1 MAVSV
6 GSKILTEHCDW
17 ILITI
22 LFVHLNSNQFNLPK
36 KSKVTAMFALI
47 IAGEAIFLLPFI
59 LMRVFKP
66 VIRDAFLISDAQ
78 IGEAQALYGITA
90 VLSYFF
96 GGFIADKWEP
106 RKLLSLSLF
115 LTAFGGF
122 WLTKIPSIFTLKIL
136 YAFWGV
142 STILLFWASL
152 IKATRQWGNQN
163 NQGLSFGLLD
173 GGRGFFAATI
183 ALSGAGILTFFFPQK
198 GEEITFENKVETLQY
213 IIGTITC
220 IVFLIAFLVWKVI
233 PKEKEASQVY
243 DSDHNKEFQ
252 FNFKEAFLLMKQK
265 KVIFHSL
272 IIFCA
277 YCSYKLTGVYG
288 TYAKD
293 VWNYSLEEATYFAVF
308 IQYLRPIAAISIGYI
323 ADKFLPSKLIVP
335 SFSVLIFASVILG
348 FGFFNEQPIFL
359 SFTIFI
365 FMAFGTYSLRG
376 LYFAIIEETKTPL
389 QLTGTLV
396 GIISVVGFTPD
407 IFMSLF
413 NGYMLG
419 ENPTIIE
426 YQNLFTTFT
435 IIPIVGL
442 LAALGFRKSIS
453 KL

>member
-1 MAVSV
+1 
-6 GSKILTEHCDW
+6 
-17 ILITI
+17 
-22 LFVHLNSNQFNLPK
+22 LPK
-36 KSKVTAMFALI
+36 QSKVTAMFALI
-47 IAGEAIFLLPFI
+47 IAGEAVFLLPFI

-66 VIRDAFLISDAQ
+66 VIREAFLISDAQ

-96 GGFIADKWEP
+96 GGFIADKWEA
-106 RKLLSLSLF
+106 RKLLSISLV
-115 LTAFGGF
+115 LTGIGGF
-122 WLTKIPSIFTLKIL
+122 WMTMIPSIFGLKLL

-142 STILLFWASL
+142 STILFFWASL
-152 IKATRQWGNQN
+152 IKATRQWGNKN

-183 ALSGAGILTFFFPQK
+183 GLSGAAILTFFFPDK
-198 GEEITFENKVETLQY
+198 GVEITFENKVETLQY
-213 IIGTITC
+213 IIGSITF
-220 IVFLIAFLVWKVI
+220 IVFLVALLVWKVL
-233 PKEKEASQVY
+233 PKQDLKVETE
-243 DSDHNKEFQ
+243 KEFQ
-252 FNFKEAFLLMKQK
+252 FNFKEAFSLMKQS

-293 VWNYSLEEATYFAVF
+293 VWNFSLEEATYFAVF
-308 IQYLRPIAAISIGYI
+308 IQYLRPLAAISIGWI
-323 ADKFLPSKLIVP
+323 ADRFVPSKLLLP
-335 SFSVLIFASVILG
+335 SFCILIFASLILG
-348 FGFFNEQPIFL
+348 FGNFQNDLIFI
-359 SFTIFI
+359 SFTTFI

-376 LYFAIIEETKTPL
+376 LYFAIIEETKTPI

-419 ENPTIIE
+419 KNPTIIE
-426 YQNLFTTFT
+426 YQNLFTLFT

>member
-1 MAVSV
+1 MQKRQ
-6 GSKILTEHCDW
+6 KI
-17 ILITI
+17 
-22 LFVHLNSNQFNLPK
+22 
-36 KSKVTAMFALI
+36 TAMLSLI

-66 VIRDAFLISDAQ
+66 VVRDAFLISDAQ

-96 GGFIADKWEP
+96 GGFIADKWEA
-106 RKLLSLSLF
+106 RKLLSISLG
-115 LTAFGGF
+115 LTAIGGIWMTF
-122 WLTKIPSIFTLKIL
+122 IPTILGLKIL

-152 IKATRQWGNQN
+152 IKATRQWGNEH

-183 ALSGAGILTFFFPQK
+183 ALSGAGILTFFFPKK
-198 GEEITFENKVETLQY
+198 GLEITFEHKVETLQY
-213 IIGTITC
+213 IIGSITS
-220 IVFLIAFLVWKVI
+220 IVFLISFLVWKVI
-233 PKEKEASQVY
+233 PKEQKKFESG
-243 DSDHNKEFQ
+243 KEFQ
-252 FNFKEAFLLMKQK
+252 FDFKKAFALMKQK

-308 IQYLRPIAAISIGYI
+308 IQYLRPLAAISIGYI
-323 ADKFLPSKLIVP
+323 ADKFIPSKLIVP
-335 SFSVLIFASVILG
+335 GFSILILVSLILG
-348 FGFFNEQPIFL
+348 FGFFQNQPIFL
-359 SFTIFI
+359 SFTVFI
-365 FMAFGTYSLRG
+365 FMALGTYSLRG
-376 LYFAIIEETKTPL
+376 LYFAIIEETKTPI
-389 QLTGTLV
+389 QMTGTLV

-413 NGYMLG
+413 TGYMLG
-419 ENPTIIE
+419 ENPTIIA
-426 YQNLFTTFT
+426 YQQLFTVFT
-435 IIPIVGL
+435 IIPCVGL
-442 LAALGFRKSIS
+442 LAALGFRKSI
-453 KL
+453 KNYE

>member
-1 MAVSV
+1 MQA
-6 GSKILTEHCDW
+6 
-17 ILITI
+17 
-22 LFVHLNSNQFNLPK
+22 N
-36 KSKVTAMFALI
+36 SKVTSMFALI

-66 VIRDAFLISDAQ
+66 VIREAFLISDAQ

-106 RKLLSLSLF
+106 KKLLSISLF
-115 LTAFGGF
+115 LTAIGGF
-122 WLTKIPSIFTLKIL
+122 WMALIPSIFTLKIL

-152 IKATRQWGNQN
+152 IKATRQWGNKH

-173 GGRGFFAATI
+173 GGRGFFAASI
-183 ALSGAGILTFFFPQK
+183 ALFGASILTYFFPEK
-198 GEEITFENKVETLQY
+198 GLEITFNNKVETLQY
-213 IIGTITC
+213 IIGTITF
-220 IVFLIAFLVWKVI
+220 IVFLVALLVWTVL
-233 PKEKEASQVY
+233 PKDTMKFEAGTA
-243 DSDHNKEFQ
+243 FQ
-252 FNFKEAFLLMKQK
+252 FNFKKAFSLMKKK

-293 VWNYSLEEATYFAVF
+293 VWKYSLEEATYFAVF
-308 IQYLRPIAAISIGYI
+308 IQFLRPIAAISVGWI
-323 ADKFLPSKLIVP
+323 ADKFIPSKIIIP
-335 SFSVLIFASVILG
+335 SFSILILASAILG
-348 FGFFNEQPIFL
+348 FGFFNTQPVFL
-359 SFTIFI
+359 SFTVFI
-365 FMAFGTYSLRG
+365 FMALGTYSLRG
-376 LYFAIIEETKTPL
+376 LYFAIIEETKTPI

-396 GIISVVGFTPD
+396 GIISIVGFTPD

-413 NGYMLG
+413 IGYILG
-419 ENPTIIE
+419 ENPSLMD
-426 YQNLFTTFT
+426 YQYLFTTFT

-442 LAALGFRKSIS
+442 FAALGFRKSIA

>member
-1 MAVSV
+1 
-6 GSKILTEHCDW
+6 
-17 ILITI
+17 
-22 LFVHLNSNQFNLPK
+22 
-36 KSKVTAMFALI
+36 MFALI

-66 VIRDAFLISDAQ
+66 IIREAFQISDAQ

-96 GGFIADKWEP
+96 GGFIADKWQA
-106 RKLLSLSLF
+106 RKLLSISLI

-122 WLTKIPSIFTLKIL
+122 WMTLIPSIFTLKIL
-136 YAFWGV
+136 YAFWGI

-152 IKATRQWGNQN
+152 IKATRQWGNAH

-173 GGRGFFAATI
+173 GGRGFFAASI
-183 ALSGAGILTFFFPQK
+183 GLSGAGILTFFFPQK
-198 GEEITFENKVETLQY
+198 GVEITFDNKVQTLQY
-213 IIGTITC
+213 IIGTITF
-220 IVFLIAFLVWKVI
+220 IVFLVALLVWRVL
-233 PKEKEASQVY
+233 PKENTKFETK
-243 DSDHNKEFQ
+243 KEFQ
-252 FNFKEAFLLMKQK
+252 FDFKKAFALIKQR
-265 KVIFHSL
+265 KVVYHSL

-293 VWNYSLEEATYFAVF
+293 VWNYSLEKATYFAVF
-308 IQYLRPIAAISIGYI
+308 IQYLRPLAAISIGWI
-323 ADKFLPSKLIVP
+323 ADKLIPSKIIIPCFLI
-335 SFSVLIFASVILG
+335 LIFASIILG
-348 FGFFNEQPIFL
+348 FGFYNHQAIFL
-359 SFTIFI
+359 SFTTFI

-376 LYFAIIEETKTPL
+376 LYFAIIEETKTPI

-419 ENPTIIE
+419 ENPTIVE

-435 IIPIVGL
+435 IIPCVGL
-442 LAALGFRKSIS
+442 LAAVGFIKSI
-453 KL
+453 KKE

>member
-1 MAVSV
+1 MQR
-6 GSKILTEHCDW
+6 KDK
-17 ILITI
+17 
-22 LFVHLNSNQFNLPK
+22 LP
-36 KSKVTAMFALI
+36 AMFALI

-66 VIRDAFLISDAQ
+66 VIREAFLISDAQ

-106 RKLLSLSLF
+106 RKLLSISLF
-115 LTAFGGF
+115 LTAIGGF
-122 WLTKIPSIFTLKIL
+122 WMTMIPSIFTLKIL

-152 IKATRQWGNQN
+152 IKATRQWGNKN

-173 GGRGFFAATI
+173 GGRGFFAASI
-183 ALSGAGILTFFFPQK
+183 ALSGAGILSFFFPQK
-198 GEEITFENKVETLQY
+198 GIEVTFENKVETLQY
-213 IIGTITC
+213 IIATITG
-220 IVFLIAFLVWKVI
+220 IVFLVALFVWKVL
-233 PKEKEASQVY
+233 PKEATNFKTE
-243 DSDHNKEFQ
+243 KEFQ
-252 FNFKEAFLLMKQK
+252 FNFKKAFFLMKQP

-308 IQYLRPIAAISIGYI
+308 IQFLRPVAAISIGWI
-323 ADKFLPSKLIVP
+323 ADRFIPSKMIIP
-335 SFSVLIFASVILG
+335 SFSVLIIASAILG
-348 FGFFNEQPIFL
+348 FGFFNQQPIFL
-359 SFTIFI
+359 SFTVFI
-365 FMAFGTYSLRG
+365 FMALGTYSLRG

-389 QLTGTLV
+389 QMTGTLV

-413 NGYMLG
+413 TGYMLG

-426 YQNLFTTFT
+426 YQQLFITFT
-435 IIPIVGL
+435 IVPIVGL
-442 LAALGFRKSIS
+442 IATLGFRKSIL

>member
-1 MAVSV
+1 M
-6 GSKILTEHCDW
+6 
-17 ILITI
+17 
-22 LFVHLNSNQFNLPK
+22 QPK
-36 KSKVTAMFALI
+36 NKVTSMFALI

-66 VIRDAFLISDAQ
+66 VIREAFLISDAQ
-78 IGEAQALYGITA
+78 IGEAQALYGVTA

-106 RKLLSLSLF
+106 KKLVSISLF
-115 LTAFGGF
+115 LTAIGGY
-122 WLTKIPSIFTLKIL
+122 WMSIIPSIFTLKIL
-136 YAFWGV
+136 YAFWGI

-152 IKATRQWGNQN
+152 IKATRQWGSKH

-173 GGRGFFAATI
+173 GGRGFFAASI
-183 ALSGAGILTFFFPQK
+183 ALFGASILTYFFPEK
-198 GEEITFENKVETLQY
+198 GVEITFNNKVETLQY
-213 IIGTITC
+213 VIGTITF
-220 IVFLIAFLVWKVI
+220 IVFLVALLVWKVL
-233 PKEKEASQVY
+233 PKDPMKFEAGTA
-243 DSDHNKEFQ
+243 FQ
-252 FNFKEAFLLMKQK
+252 FNFKKAFSLMKKK

-293 VWNYSLEEATYFAVF
+293 VWGYSLEEATYFAVF
-308 IQYLRPIAAISIGYI
+308 IQYLRPIAAISVGWI
-323 ADKFLPSKLIVP
+323 ADKYIPSKIIVP
-335 SFSVLIFASVILG
+335 SFSILILAAAILG
-348 FGFFNEQPIFL
+348 FGFFNMQPVFL
-359 SFTIFI
+359 SITIFI

-376 LYFAIIEETKTPL
+376 LYFAIIEETKTPI
-389 QLTGTLV
+389 QMTGTLV

-413 NGYMLG
+413 IGYMLG
-419 ENPTIIE
+419 ENPTLID
-426 YQNLFTTFT
+426 YQHLFTTFT

-442 LAALGFRKSIS
+442 LAALGFRKSIL

>member
-1 MAVSV
+1 MQP
-6 GSKILTEHCDW
+6 
-17 ILITI
+17 
-22 LFVHLNSNQFNLPK
+22 N
-36 KSKVTAMFALI
+36 SKVTSMFALI

-66 VIRDAFLISDAQ
+66 VIREAFLISDAQ

-106 RKLLSLSLF
+106 KKLLSISLF
-115 LTAFGGF
+115 STAIGGF
-122 WLTKIPSIFTLKIL
+122 WMALIPSIFTLKIL

-152 IKATRQWGNQN
+152 IKATRQWGNKH

-173 GGRGFFAATI
+173 GGRGFFAASI
-183 ALSGAGILTFFFPQK
+183 ALFGASILTYFFPEK
-198 GEEITFENKVETLQY
+198 GLDITFSTKVETLQY
-213 IIGTITC
+213 IIGTITF
-220 IVFLIAFLVWKVI
+220 IVFLVALLVWTVL
-233 PKEKEASQVY
+233 PKDTMKFEAGTA
-243 DSDHNKEFQ
+243 FQ
-252 FNFKEAFLLMKQK
+252 FNFKKAFSLMKKK

-293 VWNYSLEEATYFAVF
+293 VWKYSLEEATYFAVF
-308 IQYLRPIAAISIGYI
+308 IQYLRPIAAISVGWI
-323 ADKFLPSKLIVP
+323 ADKFIPSKIIIP
-335 SFSVLIFASVILG
+335 SFSILILASTILG
-348 FGFFNEQPIFL
+348 FGFFNTQPVFL
-359 SFTIFI
+359 SFTVFI
-365 FMAFGTYSLRG
+365 FMALGTYSLRG
-376 LYFAIIEETKTPL
+376 LYFAIIEETKTPI

-396 GIISVVGFTPD
+396 GIISIVGFTPD

-413 NGYMLG
+413 IGYILG
-419 ENPTIIE
+419 ENPSLMD
-426 YQNLFTTFT
+426 YQYLFTTFT

-442 LAALGFRKSIS
+442 FAALGFRKSIA

>member
-1 MAVSV
+1 MQA
-6 GSKILTEHCDW
+6 
-17 ILITI
+17 
-22 LFVHLNSNQFNLPK
+22 N
-36 KSKVTAMFALI
+36 SKVTSMFALI

-66 VIRDAFLISDAQ
+66 VIREAFLISDAQ

-106 RKLLSLSLF
+106 KKLLSISLF
-115 LTAFGGF
+115 LTAIGGF
-122 WLTKIPSIFTLKIL
+122 WMALIPSIFTLKIL

-152 IKATRQWGNQN
+152 IKATRQWGNKH

-173 GGRGFFAATI
+173 GGRGFFAASI
-183 ALSGAGILTFFFPQK
+183 ALFGASILTYFFPEK
-198 GEEITFENKVETLQY
+198 GLEITFNNKVETLQY
-213 IIGTITC
+213 IIGTITF
-220 IVFLIAFLVWKVI
+220 IVFLVALLVWTVL
-233 PKEKEASQVY
+233 PKDTMKFEA
-243 DSDHNKEFQ
+243 ETAFQ
-252 FNFKEAFLLMKQK
+252 FNFKKAFSLMKKK

-293 VWNYSLEEATYFAVF
+293 VWKYSLEEATYFAVF
-308 IQYLRPIAAISIGYI
+308 IQFLRPIAAISVGWI
-323 ADKFLPSKLIVP
+323 ADKFIPSKIIIP
-335 SFSVLIFASVILG
+335 SFSILILASAILG
-348 FGFFNEQPIFL
+348 FGLFNTQPVFL
-359 SFTIFI
+359 SFTVFI
-365 FMAFGTYSLRG
+365 FMALGTYSLRG
-376 LYFAIIEETKTPL
+376 LYFAIIEETKTPI

-396 GIISVVGFTPD
+396 GIISIVGFTPD

-413 NGYMLG
+413 IGYILG
-419 ENPTIIE
+419 ENPSLMD
-426 YQNLFTTFT
+426 YQYLFTTFT

-442 LAALGFRKSIS
+442 FAALGFRKSIA

>member
-1 MAVSV
+1 MQPS
-6 GSKILTEHCDW
+6 
-17 ILITI
+17 
-22 LFVHLNSNQFNLPK
+22 
-36 KSKVTAMFALI
+36 SKVTSMFALI

-66 VIRDAFLISDAQ
+66 VIREAFLISDAQ

-106 RKLLSLSLF
+106 KKLLSISLF
-115 LTAFGGF
+115 LTAIGGF
-122 WLTKIPSIFTLKIL
+122 WMTLIPSIFTLKIL

-152 IKATRQWGNQN
+152 IKATKQWGNKN

-173 GGRGFFAATI
+173 GGRGFFAASI
-183 ALSGAGILTFFFPQK
+183 ALFGASILTYFFPEK
-198 GEEITFENKVETLQY
+198 GIEITFRNKVETLQY
-213 IIGTITC
+213 IIGTITF
-220 IVFLIAFLVWKVI
+220 IVFLVALLVWTVLPKDPLKV
-233 PKEKEASQVY
+233 EA
-243 DSDHNKEFQ
+243 ETAFQ
-252 FNFKEAFLLMKQK
+252 FNFKKAFSLMKKK

-293 VWNYSLEEATYFAVF
+293 VWQYSLEEATYFAVF
-308 IQYLRPIAAISIGYI
+308 IQYLRPIAAISVGWI
-323 ADKFLPSKLIVP
+323 ADKFIPSKIIVP
-335 SFSVLIFASVILG
+335 SFSILILASAILG
-348 FGFFNEQPIFL
+348 FGFFNTQPVFL
-359 SFTIFI
+359 SITIFI
-365 FMAFGTYSLRG
+365 FMALGTYSLRG
-376 LYFAIIEETKTPL
+376 LYFAIIEETKTPI

-413 NGYMLG
+413 IGYMLG
-419 ENPTIIE
+419 ENPTLID
-426 YQNLFTTFT
+426 YQHLFTTFT

-442 LAALGFRKSIS
+442 LAALGFKKSIS
-453 KL
+453 NL

>member
-1 MAVSV
+1 
-6 GSKILTEHCDW
+6 
-17 ILITI
+17 
-22 LFVHLNSNQFNLPK
+22 
-36 KSKVTAMFALI
+36 MFALI

-66 VIRDAFLISDAQ
+66 VIREAFLISDAQ

-96 GGFIADKWEP
+96 GGFIADKYEP
-106 RKLLSLSLF
+106 RKLLTFSLL
-115 LTAFGGF
+115 LTACGGF
-122 WLTKIPSIFTLKIL
+122 WMTMIPSVFTLKIL

-142 STILLFWASL
+142 STILFFWASL
-152 IKATRQWGNQN
+152 IKATRQWGNEN

-183 ALSGAGILTFFFPQK
+183 ALSGAAILTFFFPES
-198 GEEITFENKVETLQY
+198 GVEITFDNKVETLQY
-213 IIGTITC
+213 IIGSITF
-220 IVFLIAFLVWKVI
+220 IVFLVAVLVWKVI
-233 PKEKEASQVY
+233 PKQDMKVATE
-243 DSDHNKEFQ
+243 KEFQ
-252 FNFKEAFLLMKQK
+252 FNFKEAFLLMKQS

-293 VWNYSLEEATYFAVF
+293 VWHYSLEEATYFAVS
-308 IQYLRPIAAISIGYI
+308 IQYIRPFAAIFIGWI
-323 ADKFLPSKLIVP
+323 ADKFVPSKLIIP
-335 SFSVLIFASVILG
+335 SFSILIFVSIIIG
-348 FGFFNEQPIFL
+348 FGLFENQPIFL
-359 SFTIFI
+359 SFTAFLFI
-365 FMAFGTYSLRG
+365 AFGTYSLRG
-376 LYFAIIEETKTPL
+376 LYFAIIEETKTPI

-419 ENPTIIE
+419 ENPTITE
-426 YQNLFTTFT
+426 YQHLFTTFT

>member
-1 MAVSV
+1 MQP
-6 GSKILTEHCDW
+6 
-17 ILITI
+17 
-22 LFVHLNSNQFNLPK
+22 N
-36 KSKVTAMFALI
+36 SKVTSMFALI

-66 VIRDAFLISDAQ
+66 VIREAFLISDAQ

-106 RKLLSLSLF
+106 KKLLSISLF
-115 LTAFGGF
+115 LTAIGGF
-122 WLTKIPSIFTLKIL
+122 WMTLIPSIFTLKIL

-152 IKATRQWGNQN
+152 IKATRQWGNKH

-173 GGRGFFAATI
+173 GGRGFFAASI
-183 ALSGAGILTFFFPQK
+183 ALFGASILTYFFPEK
-198 GEEITFENKVETLQY
+198 GLEITFNNKVETLQY
-213 IIGTITC
+213 IIGTITF
-220 IVFLIAFLVWKVI
+220 IVFLVALLVWTVL
-233 PKEKEASQVY
+233 PKDTMKFEA
-243 DSDHNKEFQ
+243 ETAFQ
-252 FNFKEAFLLMKQK
+252 FNFKKAFSLMKKK

-293 VWNYSLEEATYFAVF
+293 VWKYSLEEATYFAVF
-308 IQYLRPIAAISIGYI
+308 IQFLRPIAAISVGWI
-323 ADKFLPSKLIVP
+323 ADKFIPSKIIIP
-335 SFSVLIFASVILG
+335 SFSILILASAILG
-348 FGFFNEQPIFL
+348 FGFFNTQPVFL
-359 SFTIFI
+359 SFTVFI
-365 FMAFGTYSLRG
+365 FMALGTYSLRG
-376 LYFAIIEETKTPL
+376 LYFAIIEETKTPI

-396 GIISVVGFTPD
+396 GIISIVGFTPD

-413 NGYMLG
+413 IGYILG
-419 ENPTIIE
+419 ENPSLMD
-426 YQNLFTTFT
+426 YQYLFTTFT

-442 LAALGFRKSIS
+442 FAALGFRKSIA

>member
-1 MAVSV
+1 
-6 GSKILTEHCDW
+6 
-17 ILITI
+17 
-22 LFVHLNSNQFNLPK
+22 
-36 KSKVTAMFALI
+36 MFALI

-66 VIRDAFLISDAQ
+66 IIREAFVISDAQ

-90 VLSYFF
+90 VISYFF
-96 GGFIADKWEP
+96 GGFIADKWEA
-106 RKLLSLSLF
+106 RKLLSISLV
-115 LTAFGGF
+115 LTAVGGF
-122 WLTKIPSIFTLKIL
+122 WMTLIPSIFTLKIL

-152 IKATRQWGNQN
+152 IKATRQWGNAY

-183 ALSGAGILTFFFPQK
+183 ALSGAGILTYFFPEK
-198 GEEITFENKVETLQY
+198 GNEITFENKVETLQY
-213 IIGTITC
+213 IIGAITC
-220 IVFLIAFLVWKVI
+220 IVFFVALLVWMFL
-233 PKEKEASQVY
+233 PKQKTKINS
-243 DSDHNKEFQ
+243 NKEFQ
-252 FNFKEAFLLMKQK
+252 FSFKNAFSLMKKK

-277 YCSYKLTGVYG
+277 YCCYKLTGVYG

-308 IQYLRPIAAISIGYI
+308 IQYLRPIAAILIGWI
-323 ADKFLPSKLIVP
+323 ADKFIPSKLIIP
-335 SFSVLIFASVILG
+335 CFSLIIIASLILG
-348 FGFFNEQPIFL
+348 FGESNDSILFI
-359 SFTIFI
+359 SFTTFV

-376 LYFAIIEETKTPL
+376 LYFAIIEETKTPI

-426 YQNLFTTFT
+426 YQNLFTLFT

-442 LAALGFRKSIS
+442 IATIGFRKSI
-453 KL
+453 KNE

>member
-1 MAVSV
+1 MQPS
-6 GSKILTEHCDW
+6 SKGT
-17 ILITI
+17 
-22 LFVHLNSNQFNLPK
+22 S
-36 KSKVTAMFALI
+36 MFALI

-66 VIRDAFLISDAQ
+66 VIREAFLISDAQ

-106 RKLLSLSLF
+106 KKLVSISLF
-115 LTAFGGF
+115 LTAIGGF
-122 WLTKIPSIFTLKIL
+122 WMTLIPSIFTLKIL

-152 IKATRQWGNQN
+152 IKATRQWGDKH

-173 GGRGFFAATI
+173 GGRGFFAASI
-183 ALSGAGILTFFFPQK
+183 ALFGASILTCFFPEK
-198 GEEITFENKVETLQY
+198 GIEITFTNKVETLQY
-213 IIGTITC
+213 IIGTITF
-220 IVFLIAFLVWKVI
+220 IVFLVAVLVWKVL
-233 PKEKEASQVY
+233 PKDPMKFEAG
-243 DSDHNKEFQ
+243 KEFQ
-252 FNFKEAFLLMKQK
+252 FNFKKAFSLMKKK

-293 VWNYSLEEATYFAVF
+293 VWKYSLEEATYFAVF
-308 IQYLRPIAAISIGYI
+308 IQYLRPIAAISVGWI
-323 ADKFLPSKLIVP
+323 ADKFIPSKIIIP
-335 SFSVLIFASVILG
+335 SFSILILASAILG
-348 FGFFNEQPIFL
+348 FGFFNTQPVFL
-359 SFTIFI
+359 SFTVFI

-376 LYFAIIEETKTPL
+376 LYFAIIEETKTPI
-389 QLTGTLV
+389 QMTGTLV

-407 IFMSLF
+407 IFMSLYI
-413 NGYMLG
+413 GYILG
-419 ENPTIIE
+419 ENPSLMD
-426 YQNLFTTFT
+426 YQYLFSTFT

-442 LAALGFRKSIS
+442 LAALGFRKSTA